1 MSPIVE
7 LRCLN
12 FFNTDGLEGVLR
24 RLVERPNVGLQ
35 LFDLSMVL
43 GLTVSLYP
51 LNSGFKLDCLLG
63 LELAANFRSL
73 SLVLVVGNLLLS
85 SSF

>member
-1 MSPIVE
+1 MSPVVE

-51 LNSGFKLDCLLG
+51 LNS
-63 LELAANFRSL
+63 
-73 SLVLVVGNLLLS
+73 
-85 SSF
+85 